1 MKALIAMSGGV
12 DSSMAALLTQK
23 EGFECIDCNRFLKFD
38 LLLQRAG
45 ELGCDAVVTGHY
57 ARVERD
63 DRTGRYLLRKGL
75 DASKDQSYVLYQLTQ
90 EQLTHTRMPLGGLTK
105 AEVRRMAEDA
115 GFVTAHKADSACTS
129 GALDP
134 SHVLLALGRS
144 GDEARGSLRLTLGE
158 DISDRDVGQIIT
170 AVSKTVQHLRQFHF

>member
-23 EGFECIDCNRFLKFD
+23 EGFECIGCNRFLKFD

-75 DASKDQSYVLYQLTQ
+75 DASKDQSYVLYQLT
-90 EQLTHTRMPLGGLTK
+90 
-105 AEVRRMAEDA
+105 
-115 GFVTAHKADSACTS
+115 
-129 GALDP
+129 
-134 SHVLLALGRS
+134 
-144 GDEARGSLRLTLGE
+144 
-158 DISDRDVGQIIT
+158 
-170 AVSKTVQHLRQFHF
+170 